1 MKSLQHLQPP
11 MTVYLRVALAAAF
24 LSAVGDRYGMWG
36 PFGTPN
42 VSWGEFER
50 FVAYVGKLNWF
61 LPEGLWPLLA
71 VLSTAAELVLGLLL
85 LLGLWTR
92 TAAILSGLLLALF
105 ALEMAVGV
113 GPEAP
118 LSASV
123 WSASAGAGLLAT
135 LPQPGDV
142 WSLDHWLRRARRR
155 SQHQERRQ
163 TAT

>member
-1 MKSLQHLQPP
+1 MKPLQQLQPP
-11 MTVYLRVALAAAF
+11 MTVYLRVALAASF
-24 LSAVGDRYGMWG
+24 LSAVSDRYGMWG

-42 VSWGEFER
+42 VSWGEFGR

-61 LPEGLWPLLA
+61 VPDGLWPLLA
-71 VLSTAAELVLGLLL
+71 VLSTAAEVVLGLLL

-92 TAAILSGLLLALF
+92 TAAILSALLLALF

-135 LPQPGDV
+135 LPEPGDV

-155 SQHQERRQ
+155 SQQQERRQ